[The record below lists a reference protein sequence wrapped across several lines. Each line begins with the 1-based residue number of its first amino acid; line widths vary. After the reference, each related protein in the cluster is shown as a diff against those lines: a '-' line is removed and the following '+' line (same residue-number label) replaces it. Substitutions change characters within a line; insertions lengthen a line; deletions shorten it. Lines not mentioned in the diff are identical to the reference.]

1 MAAASSAPS
10 SRQSPPSGSSKRVFF
25 IRHAESAYNAHKLRP
40 VNWLT
45 LAALRDPMIF
55 DPPLSPRGLQQL
67 TRLSD
72 VVQRWGLR
80 SQAELLVSSPLR
92 RALDTAMAVQGEQ
105 FNIALTAA
113 DGAAGAAQPPPLPLP
128 VLVSALCSEVV
139 DTSADIGSAPSELQS
154 RYPQL
159 SFAHLPQVWWYCRDE
174 QRPRDIH
181 DEPPARVEQRVA
193 AFLEELWQRPE
204 RCIVVVSHSSF
215 IRRCTGQRLKLS
227 NAAVQECSMDRPA
240 PVRGSAGSG
249 SGQLRVSVVRD
260 TLE

>member
-1 MAAASSAPS
+1 MTAVPSTSSS
-10 SRQSPPSGSSKRVFF
+10 SSWSDSSSSKSVYF
-25 IRHAESAYNAHKLRP
+25 IRHAESAYNAHKLRA

-67 TRLSD
+67 IGLSE

-80 SQAELLVSSPLR
+80 SKAELLVSSPLR

-105 FNIALTAA
+105 FNIALTA
-113 DGAAGAAQPPPLPLP
+113 DGAAATAQPLPLP

-139 DTSADIGSAPSELQS
+139 DTSADIGSSPSQLSS

-159 SFAHLPQVWWYCRDE
+159 SFSHLPDVWWYCRDE

-204 RCIVVVSHSSF
+204 RCLIVVSHSSF
-215 IRRCTGQRLKLS
+215 IRRCTRQRLKIA
-227 NAAVQECSMDRPA
+227 NCCVQECRMERSHT
-240 PVRGSAGSG
+240 GSSG
-249 SGQLRVSVVRD
+249 GQLRVTVVREA
-260 TLE
+260 LE